1 MSDQPNVSKEE
12 HQEDN
17 QQRAPKRARTSASS
31 QSAPK
36 KRVKGRQGGL
46 QGIMKMPIE
55 IFMEIAPYVNPG
67 DLVSLIRTS
76 KFFRGMLLDRS
87 AVLVWQRS
95 LNNVPD
101 LPPCPTGMV
110 EPQYAALMFTK
121 NCTICGAQAV
131 SSKLDPYL
139 RVRLCRSCR
148 DRELTERSP
157 YFFYPGSGNTIP
169 FTLLI
174 KKFRKSYHKNPAYL
188 LRVQEQ
194 EYERKKMEFISK
206 GDNEGRN
213 KWQKEQLAAW
223 ETQQKEGD
231 GLLEYINSVA
241 ESRSSELHD
250 TKVERREQIHER
262 LKTLGWDEKYFEF
275 WRGSDS
281 ARKQWHSLLEA
292 PKPLTERTWTNIV
305 DKLTQLLEEN
315 RPQIDEHERKGRLRS
330 RLTCLQDLLRKL
342 NARTNPHRAIVGA
355 LQQPLGSTGLLK
367 INHPSVMLDPPFP
380 SECVLAGWDSLT
392 DLYMEEHSTE
402 RVEELF
408 NERQKIIGQQLSEW
422 RTKVEDHLV
431 EQYTSSFAEGTNS
444 RSTILTIK
452 GSPDSTKDL
461 SENTRFLLRADTVF
475 MKAGI
480 PTCYIEVDQEHGP
493 VCNTVHFPDISPIQN
508 YAVFYHDEP
517 VPDLNKDTRELE
529 PYVRHAGKEAIIKA
543 LLRELGM
550 PDVSHV
556 ELVQMGGVFVCGR
569 CNLSQAME
577 WHEIVSHYHLKRREW
592 VGGRYVHSDFTTKH
606 PVVIRSAHDLAPG
619 ISSRPLVHIGTS
631 IDTVLNTVA
640 RCLICHKFDPY
651 VGARFDSLE
660 RLKEHMVEIHD
671 APEPVEGLHF
681 LPESRFMDM
690 FQGGFSSHR
699 GDWEERWDEY
709 YNAQSASNS
718 ADR

>member
-121 NCTICGAQAV
+121 NCTANRKIAI
-131 SSKLDPYL
+131 
-139 RVRLCRSCR
+139 
-148 DRELTERSP
+148 
-157 YFFYPGSGNTIP
+157 F
-169 FTLLI
+169 LLSWI
-174 KKFRKSYHKNPAYL
+174 RQYHPVHSAKSYHKNPAYL

-431 EQYTSSFAEGTNS
+431 EQYTSSFAEGTDS

-543 LLRELGM
+543 LLRELVKPWNG
-550 PDVSHV
+550 
-556 ELVQMGGVFVCGR
+556 
-569 CNLSQAME
+569 
-577 WHEIVSHYHLKRREW
+577 
-592 VGGRYVHSDFTTKH
+592 TK
-606 PVVIRSAHDLAPG
+606 
-619 ISSRPLVHIGTS
+619 
-631 IDTVLNTVA
+631 
-640 RCLICHKFDPY
+640 
-651 VGARFDSLE
+651 
-660 RLKEHMVEIHD
+660 
-671 APEPVEGLHF
+671 
-681 LPESRFMDM
+681 
-690 FQGGFSSHR
+690 
-699 GDWEERWDEY
+699 
-709 YNAQSASNS
+709 
-718 ADR
+718 